1 MQPSRPLQAGANK
14 IKGDL
19 KWKKIIH
26 KKLFDERNE
35 MLGRLENLGYNEM
48 KRLIEIEM
56 SLSDEGFDIESHEDL
71 WLEM

>member
-1 MQPSRPLQAGANK
+1 M
-14 IKGDL
+14 
-19 KWKKIIH
+19 KKDYTQ
-26 KKLFDERNE
+26 KLFDERNE